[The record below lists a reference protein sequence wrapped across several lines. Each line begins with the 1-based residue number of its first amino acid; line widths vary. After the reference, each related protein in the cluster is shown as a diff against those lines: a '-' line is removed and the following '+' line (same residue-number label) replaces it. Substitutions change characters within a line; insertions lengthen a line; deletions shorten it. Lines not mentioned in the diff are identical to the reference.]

1 MICKSAANPTYLI
14 RNNELYAIW
23 GSSLPI
29 GIVAHIDVDTIHV
42 QIEKGD
48 IFVMSSDGIN
58 IDEII
63 QWMKVNENASSR
75 KEVERFMELIQ
86 LKEREDDS
94 TILLAKVN

>member
-1 MICKSAANPTYLI
+1 MENRPAYGLI
-14 RNNELYAIW
+14 MVYSGKMTAFYKGQKYIL
-23 GSSLPI
+23 
-29 GIVAHIDVDTIHV
+29 
-42 QIEKGD
+42 EKGD